1 MKRLAILTLS
11 AIVLLIAAT
20 AIGQNAPPAPFG
32 PGDSD
37 NAEAA
42 PQSCP
47 ARSLLVRFQ
56 ETRRGN
62 YVRDT
67 PVWKM
72 PDSSAFFFISGM
84 MIDADGAPNAYNA
97 DNTGLDDLSN
107 AGEPGNWGGVIQDKD
122 GNPVVQG
129 PDDPD
134 PDYYISCTSLF
145 DRTKSPLDPTRFVD
159 ASKIPYV
166 VLPGDLARPAGA
178 RVGDFAFVM
187 NLRNGKSGYAIF
199 ADVGALGEGSVALAD
214 HLGINSDA
222 RRGGARGGILYL
234 VFPGSGDHS
243 PKTIEEINA
252 ETDKLLQD
260 FGGAEKLTSCAAN
273 QEPTVTP
280 VATPAVASKPPEA
293 QPTATN

>member
-1 MKRLAILTLS
+1 MNRPAVLTLCAILM
-11 AIVLLIAAT
+11 LIAAT
-20 AIGQNAPPAPFG
+20 AIGQNAPPPQPAPDNS
-32 PGDSD
+32 DSAD
-37 NAEAA
+37 AA

-47 ARSLLVRFQ
+47 ARSLLVSFQ

-67 PVWKM
+67 PIWKM
-72 PDSSAFFFISGM
+72 PDSSAFFFVSGM

-97 DNTGLDDLSN
+97 ENTGLDDLSN
-107 AGEPGNWGGVIQDKD
+107 AGEPGDWQGVIQDRD

-129 PDDPD
+129 PDDPY
-134 PDYYISCTSLF
+134 PNYYISCTSLF
-145 DRTKSPLDPTRFVD
+145 DRTKSPLDPSRFVD

-166 VLPGDLARPAGA
+166 VLPGDLARQAGA

-187 NLRNGKSGYAIF
+187 NLRSGKSSYAIF

-214 HLGINSDA
+214 SLGIYSDA

-234 VFPGSGDHS
+234 VFPGSGTHT
-243 PKTIEEINA
+243 PRPIEEINA

-260 FGGAEKLTSCAAN
+260 WGGAEKLTSCAAN
-273 QEPTVTP
+273 QGPTT
-280 VATPAVASKPPEA
+280 TPAVTPAIAAEA
-293 QPTATN
+293 QPTAAN